1 MIDQVYVAVNTE
13 TGASIGIAKQGVKG
27 YFPLDNMP
35 EFKTYNEAMDH
46 ADALNSSG
54 GISSLDAWKI
64 VASTMR

>member
-1 MIDQVYVAVNTE
+1 MIDQVYVAVITE

-27 YFPLDNMP
+27 YFTLDNMP